1 MGERTGPAQPVIVD
15 PFRRRLPRPSHPLVV
30 THLWETFTVQTVLR
44 RLAATLS
51 VLLVAGLVSAPTTE
65 ADAGCTYDWE
75 TCYCKGGLRYRRRCM
90 YGCSGVPNHC
100 YSCTVTGT
108 C

>member
-1 MGERTGPAQPVIVD
+1 M
-15 PFRRRLPRPSHPLVV
+15 
-30 THLWETFTVQTVLR
+30 VQTMG
-44 RLAATLS
+44 RLADR
-51 VLLVAGLVSAPTTE
+51 VLARLAPTAE
-65 ADAGCTYDWE
+65 ADAGCTYEWE
-75 TCYCKGGLRYRRRCM
+75 TCYCKGGLRYRRKCM